1 MEGGTIAY
9 VRDGKTYEGGLFGGD
24 IEEAVRGNPQAEE
37 YAHEYKTGVVTGF
50 ATTML
55 GVAGMVGGLVVTGV
69 EEAPPTNNRSV
80 PVAGPVLLGAGVLA
94 YVVGLVVMLN
104 AVPHLYDAVN
114 AYNDA
119 LGVRAGPSP

>member
-9 VRDGKTYEGGLFGGD
+9 VRDGKTFEGGFFGGD
-24 IEEAVRGNPQAEE
+24 IEEAVRGNAQAEE

-50 ATTML
+50 VATML
-55 GVAGMVGGLVVTGV
+55 GVAGMVGGLAVTEV

-80 PVAGPVLLGAGVLA
+80 PVAGPVLLGAGRVA
-94 YVVGLVVMLN
+94 KENSLVVMLN

-114 AYNDA
+114 AYNDG
-119 LGVRAGPSP
+119 LTPP